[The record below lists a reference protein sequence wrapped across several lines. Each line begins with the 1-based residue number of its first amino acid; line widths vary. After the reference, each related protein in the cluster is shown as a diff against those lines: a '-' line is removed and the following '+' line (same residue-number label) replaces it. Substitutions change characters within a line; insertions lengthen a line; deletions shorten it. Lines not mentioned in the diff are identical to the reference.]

1 MDEQTINQNWQDKIT
16 NFAKKNIKIL
26 IAIMTIFLIGVIS
39 FSIFEYFQN
48 EKEKLI
54 SEKFINASIFIEKN
68 KMVEGKKI
76 LEEVVSIKH
85 KFYSPLALN
94 IIINKKLEKDN
105 EIILEAYDSILS
117 IRSIDKENKNLF
129 KIKKALLLFSM
140 QDEEKIIKT
149 LNPIINSKSIWRS
162 EAIKLIGD
170 YYTSVG
176 EKIKAKEFYKLLNDN
191 EEK

>member
-176 EKIKAKEFYKLLNDN
+176 
-191 EEK
+191 